1 MHPFKFHCHKL
12 FLNEFFFKYTLR
24 CLSKMILILWLLL
37 EMSHKPTQN
46 HENETKEKGKYM
58 VYYKDR

>member
-1 MHPFKFHCHKL
+1 
-12 FLNEFFFKYTLR
+12 
-24 CLSKMILILWLLL
+24 
-37 EMSHKPTQN
+37 MSHKPTQN